1 MPPCHGGGRGFESR
15 PVRKK
20 FNGANR
26 WTFFIFVHA
35 ILPKKTG
42 PAGAEPGEAL
52 QVCSDPTTGRVQ
64 VRNMTGRLVLET
76 AVQGA
81 KINLRTLPDGVY
93 VLTVQEAQTGRRWV
107 GKVLVLK

>member
-1 MPPCHGGGRGFESR
+1 MPFY
-15 PVRKK
+15 RKK
-20 FNGANR
+20 PA
-26 WTFFIFVHA
+26 
-35 ILPKKTG
+35 

-93 VLTVQEAQTGRRWV
+93 VLTVQEAQTGRRWA